1 MGSRKSVA
9 WSASLFSL
17 VQQMLAPI
25 TGSGRGLFGIAAL
38 LSLFVLAGYIGWAK
52 WGGRIAVQ
60 QQYTLTADS
69 FEITPQ
75 PPWIHTDIRSNVLRD
90 GSLANLSFLDP
101 DLTKRVVQAFELN
114 AWVAKAV
121 SASKQLGDSSPRV
134 VVSLQYREPVIM
146 VRTRDPSWDGDCFW
160 PVDTEGVF
168 LPPEEF
174 SRNQTRAFLRVEAGN
189 PMPAGSVGTSYG
201 DVGVSGA
208 ARIAA
213 GIKDVWST
221 MGLEWILVRS
231 EKPQGVGQPVE
242 PTYLLL
248 PAGAPVDAV
257 ASRRSSK
264 LVSLTSPPVANDAP
278 SLEVRW
284 GHAPGREAA
293 GEASAAEKVAALRD
307 FVALNGRLDQL
318 PSTVVIDLRPATG
331 MVVTGQSAA
340 QSSPAPIA
348 Q

>member
-17 VQQMLAPI
+17 AQQLLAPL
-25 TGSGRGLFGIAAL
+25 TGSGRGLFGIGAL
-38 LSLFVLAGYIGWAK
+38 LLLFVLVAYIGWAK
-52 WGGRIAVQ
+52 WGGRVAQ
-60 QQYTLTADS
+60 RPQYSLTADS

-75 PPWIHTDIRSNVLRD
+75 PPWIHTDIRATVLRD
-90 GSLANLSFLDP
+90 GGLANLSFLDP
-101 DLTKRVVQAFELN
+101 DLTKRVAQAFELN
-114 AWVAKAV
+114 AWVAKAL
-121 SASKQLGDSSPRV
+121 SASKQLGSASPRV
-134 VVSLQYREPVIM
+134 IVALKYREPVIM
-146 VRTRDPSWDGDCFW
+146 VRTRDPGWEGDCFW

-201 DVGVSGA
+201 DAGVSGA

-213 GIKDVWST
+213 GIKDIWST
-221 MGLEWILVRS
+221 MGLEWILVRN
-231 EKPQGVGQPVE
+231 EKPQAVGQPVE

-257 ASRRSSK
+257 ASRRSSQ

-278 SLEVRW
+278 SLEIRW
-284 GHAPGREAA
+284 GHAPGREVS
-293 GEASAAEKVAALRD
+293 GEASAAEKIAALSD
-307 FVALNGRLDQL
+307 FVARHGRLDQL
-318 PSTVVIDLRPATG
+318 PTTIVIDLRPATG
-331 MVVTGQSAA
+331 MVVTGLPSAA
-340 QSSPAPIA
+340 PSA

>member
-1 MGSRKSVA
+1 MGSRKGVA
-9 WSASLFSL
+9 WSASLFSM
-17 VQQMLAPI
+17 VQQLLAPI
-25 TGSGRGLFGIAAL
+25 TGSGRGLFGIGAL
-38 LSLFVLAGYIGWAK
+38 LLLFVLVSYIGWAK
-52 WGGRIAVQ
+52 WGSRIALQ
-60 QQYTLTADS
+60 QQYVLTADS

-75 PPWIHTDIRSNVLRD
+75 PPWIHTDIRSAVLRD
-90 GSLANLSFLDP
+90 GGLANLSFLDP
-101 DLTKRVVQAFELN
+101 DLTKRVAQAFELN
-114 AWVAKAV
+114 AWVAKAL
-121 SASKQLGDSSPRV
+121 SASKELGDAAPRV
-134 VVSLQYREPVIM
+134 VVTLRYREPVIM
-146 VRTRDPSWDGDCFW
+146 VRTRDPGWEGDCFW

-174 SRNQTRAFLRVEAGN
+174 SRNQTRTFLRVEAGN

-213 GIKDVWST
+213 GIKDVWSA
-221 MGLEWILVRS
+221 MGLEWILVRN

-257 ASRRSSK
+257 ASRRSSR

-284 GHAPGREAA
+284 GHAPGREVS
-293 GEASAAEKVAALRD
+293 GEASAAEKIAALRD
-307 FVALNGRLDQL
+307 FVARHGKLDQL
-318 PSTVVIDLRPATG
+318 PATVVIDLRPATG
-331 MVVTGQSAA
+331 MVVTGQS
-340 QSSPAPIA
+340 STAPIA